1 MRSFAIAAALLAF
14 SVLAT
19 DASGARVGKRQLWG
33 AIAYNSKTGAFG
45 YAIDRK
51 TKREAETAAFSQCGS
66 NCDLIKTFR
75 DSCGVVAVGGK
86 RVVSDTAASREYAE
100 TTVLRKCEQDTWQIS
115 RVAGDT
121 VKPVLLPP
129 LLLDRVLILS

>member
-33 AIAYNSKTGAFG
+33 AIAYNGKTGAFG

-51 TKREAETAAFSQCGS
+51 TKREAETEAFSQCGS

-86 RVVSDTAASREYAE
+86 RVVWDTGASREIAE
-100 TTVLRKCEQDTWQIS
+100 TKALRKCG
-115 RVAGDT
+115 GDT
-121 VKPVLLPP
+121 CKIAVWACTSEK
-129 LLLDRVLILS
+129 